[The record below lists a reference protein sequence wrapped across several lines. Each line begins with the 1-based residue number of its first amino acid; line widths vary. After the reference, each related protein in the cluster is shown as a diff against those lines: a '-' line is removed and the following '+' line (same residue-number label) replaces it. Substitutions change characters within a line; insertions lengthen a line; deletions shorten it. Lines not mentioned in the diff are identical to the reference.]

1 MFKRFT
7 AILIATLALSA
18 CDRVDPDSPLGKRK
32 AIFKDMLQTS
42 ENLGGMLRGR
52 VTFDGDKF
60 ADGALK
66 LDALAHEPWQHFP
79 SIRDEGESSARPDVW
94 QRQTRFNDL
103 AQQLEQM
110 TGVLVAQ
117 TRKQPLDASRLKAPM
132 DTVEAACKACHQEFR
147 NH

>member
-1 MFKRFT
+1 MFKRLT
-7 AILIATLALSA
+7 VILIATLALAA

-52 VTFDGDKF
+52 VAFDDGKF
-60 ADGALK
+60 AEGAVK

-79 SIRDEGESSARPDVW
+79 SVRDDGDSSARPEVW
-94 QRQTRFNDL
+94 QRQARFNDL

-117 TRKQPLDASRLKAPM
+117 TREQPLDASRLKAPM
-132 DTVEAACKACHQEFR
+132 DNVEAACKACHQEFR